1 MDKSLFTDS
10 ELEKYADV
18 MIWGIKK
25 ARKNEL
31 LKNSFI
37 EIKYDYEAVF
47 LAEKL
52 YEKLILEGYNPL
64 LKSLKTPF
72 TEKIFFEK
80 GDTAQIE
87 AVEPGYEKYLS
98 EISASITLLAPSS
111 LEHLKSVDS
120 SKISHF
126 SKSRKD
132 LREILTNREQSGDY
146 SWSLCIYPTS
156 ALAQAAG
163 MSTESYTDKISK
175 ACFLN
180 EENPVEKWKQL
191 SDKIEILKKKL
202 LNLDIDFFH
211 IESKNTDL
219 IIKNG
224 ENRKWL
230 GISGRNIP
238 SYELFISPD
247 WRFTTGKYFADQP
260 SYRSGNIIKNINLE
274 FKNGEVVYADA
285 EQGKDYLLKTLET
298 DPGAKRL
305 GEFSM
310 TDKNFSPIDSFMAN
324 TLYDENFGG
333 DKGNVHIALGNSY
346 STSYSG
352 NMNHFNTDLKQTLGF
367 NDSAIHWDIVNTE
380 EKTVTAILKSG
391 EEKIIYSKGSFQL

>member
-1 MDKSLFTDS
+1 MDKSVFKES
-10 ELEKYADV
+10 ELENYADV

-37 EIKYDYEAVF
+37 EIKYDYDAVY
-47 LAEKL
+47 LAEKI
-52 YEKLILEGYNPL
+52 YEKLILLGYNPL
-64 LKSLKTPF
+64 LKSLKTPIA
-72 TEKIFFEK
+72 EKAFFEK
-80 GDTAQIE
+80 GDTAQLE

-126 SKSRKD
+126 SKSRKN
-132 LREILTNREQSGDY
+132 LRQILTKREESGDY

-163 MSTESYTDKISK
+163 MSTESYADKISK

-180 EENPVEKWKQL
+180 KENPVEIWKEL
-191 SDKIEILKKKL
+191 SNKIEVLKKKL

-247 WRFTTGKYFADQP
+247 WRFTSGKYFADQP
-260 SYRSGNIIKNINLE
+260 SYRSGNIIKNISLE
-274 FKNGEVVYADA
+274 FKDGEVIYADA
-285 EQGKDYLLKTLET
+285 DQGKDYLIKTLET

-310 TDKNFSPIDSFMAN
+310 TDKNFSSIDSFMAN

-333 DKGNVHIALGNSY
+333 DNGNVHIALGNSY
-346 STSYSG
+346 SNSYSEDIK
-352 NMNHFNTDLKQTLGF
+352 NFNSEMKKNLGF

-380 EKTVTAILKSG
+380 EKTVTAVLKSG
-391 EEKIIYSKGSFQL
+391 KEKTIYSNGSFQV